1 MSGQPQQKLFEPA
14 LGSWKGEGSMTTQN
28 LPEAK
33 QAWLITQMI
42 EELNEL
48 LWNCYGDEFI
58 NFLLEED
65 SPYYQSLLS
74 NPK

>member
-1 MSGQPQQKLFEPA
+1 MSELLQRKLFDPA
-14 LGSWKGEGSMTTQN
+14 ARSWKGERPMSTQN

-33 QAWLITQMI
+33 GAWLIAQMI
-42 EELNEL
+42 EEFNDL

-65 SPYYQSLLS
+65 RPYYQSLLS

>member
-1 MSGQPQQKLFEPA
+1 
-14 LGSWKGEGSMTTQN
+14 MTTQN